1 MGETPL
7 AGDTSNASTRPTRC
21 RRGIPASGVRLRGW
35 LIVVEPNRSGRFIHD
50 RLTSHGPDGL
60 SVCRLGGNRAG
71 AIRIGRFVRNEK
83 VTENRIIAPV
93 AAATSSR
100 VGGLHVLSIQDT
112 TSFRDDGR
120 GNSLVGH
127 ATIAVAAEQG
137 ALLGLLD
144 AGLIAR
150 REDDRKPP
158 SGRPFRDRQRYRW
171 MAGMKR
177 SWELLGDA
185 LMVTVGADREADIDA
200 MVAGRPGSVA
210 VLIRACHDRVVA
222 GGAGKWFARLDGRP
236 SEEHAVAL
244 PSRPGQKKRTAGRP
258 VWFDNDQPSPQPDT
272 GSRYQWHSL
281 NPVF

>member
-1 MGETPL
+1 MEQEVSSF
-7 AGDTSNASTRPTRC
+7 GDH
-21 RRGIPASGVRLRGW
+21 RLDW
-35 LIVVEPNRSGRFIHD
+35 AGRFIHD
-50 RLTSHGPDGL
+50 RLVSHDPDSL
-60 SVCRLGGNRAG
+60 SVRRLGGTRAG
-71 AIRIGRFVRNEK
+71 EIRIGRFVRNEK

-185 LMVTVGADREADIDA
+185 LMVTVGADREADIDE
-200 MVAGRPGSVA
+200 MVAGCPGSVA
-210 VLIRACHDRVVA
+210 VLIRASHDRVVE

-236 SEEHAVAL
+236 SEEHEVAL
-244 PSRPGQKKRTAGRP
+244 PTLLRNISGPTCRWCTLRHRKKGDRLKHRKEVKPHDGTPFLSAGMVP
-258 VWFDNDQPSPQPDT
+258 FSTVNV
-272 GSRYQWHSL
+272 G
-281 NPVF
+281 